1 MKDDLQQFHDAN
13 LMSDPQYAIARQ
25 LLDLGDAVARLRAE
39 RGLTRGELGKQLRV
53 KAADIAVVE
62 EETPRASAGLL
73 EAALSFLVTG
83 ITSKMEHE
91 AGVSVSLE
99 RIRRLRPALIPA

>member
-1 MKDDLQQFHDAN
+1 VKDDLQKFHEAN
-13 LMSDPQYAIARQ
+13 IATDPQYAIARQ
-25 LLDLGDAVARLRAE
+25 LLDLGEAVARLREE

-53 KAADIAVVE
+53 KAADIAVIE
-62 EETPRASAGLL
+62 EETPRAPAGVL

-83 ITSKMEHE
+83 VTPNMKRE
-91 AGVSVSLE
+91 AHVSVSLE